1 LLSLDSNSSL
11 MPGSEQIAWVQ
22 SQLASLPATVRFVF
36 FNLHHPPV
44 VDVQA
49 GGDASHNGRPNE
61 RALTEFLASAPKK
74 SQVRF
79 VVVAGH
85 IHNYERFI
93 ENDIVYL
100 VAGGG
105 GAKPRPIQRG
115 DADLYQDSAFP
126 NYGYV
131 RIVVNGDTME
141 STMIRVADPNASTPS
156 WQEKDHFQIPARAR
170 AGTS

>member
-1 LLSLDSNSSL
+1 LYSVQLGDFVYLLSLDSNSSL
-11 MPGSEQIAWVQ
+11 MPGSDQIAWVRN
-22 SQLASLPATVRFVF
+22 QLATLPSTVRFVF

-61 RALTEFLASAPKK
+61 KALSEFLANAPKN

-85 IHNYERFI
+85 IHNYERFF
-93 ENDIVYL
+93 ENDIIYL

-105 GAKPRPIQRG
+105 GAKPRPVQRG
-115 DADLYQDSAFP
+115 AADLYQDSAFP

-131 RIVVNGDTME
+131 RIVVNGDAME
-141 STMIRVADPNASTPS
+141 GTMIRVMAAEALRP
-156 WQEKDHFQIPARAR
+156 RA
-170 AGTS
+170 

>member
-1 LLSLDSNSSL
+1 
-11 MPGSEQIAWVQ
+11 
-22 SQLASLPATVRFVF
+22 
-36 FNLHHPPV
+36 
-44 VDVQA
+44 
-49 GGDASHNGRPNE
+49 
-61 RALTEFLASAPKK
+61 
-74 SQVRF
+74 VRF